1 MPGNGR
7 GLDSCTW
14 VIMGG
19 GAAKGFA
26 HVGAWKAI
34 QEAEIPVAGIIGTST
49 GAMMGAAFSGGR
61 TVEEMEERSRRFRQR
76 DVMRVN
82 RRAGWFNG
90 IRSPSMFRGDTLL

>member
-1 MPGNGR
+1 
-7 GLDSCTW
+7 
-14 VIMGG
+14 MGG

-49 GAMMGAAFSGGR
+49 GAMMGAALAGGR
-61 TVEEMEERSRRFRQR
+61 GVEEMEERSRRFRRR

-82 RRAGWFNG
+82 RRVV
-90 IRSPSMFRGDTLL
+90 